1 MKYKSLLPLSLS
13 LLLLSGCGRIVDW
26 GKGNFKQAEKL
37 DFKFRQA
44 RKDLKSITVYDQLS
58 TVAMFD
64 VLGLSDDVRIAY
76 VDLHARKYG
85 KTEEQKR
92 AMLRRQLA
100 ENSHFISFYV
110 AVPYELIL
118 GETNSRWSLSLEID
132 DKRYLP
138 IEVKVIDVNPEY
150 KAIFGKKLSRFKNVY
165 SVRFDAKN
173 VEERP
178 LITPDTHELKLY
190 FRSTKKE
197 VILTWNIQDEDQP
210 ETVVVGET
218 V

>member
-1 MKYKSLLPLSLS
+1 MKYKSLIPLSVS

-58 TVAMFD
+58 TVAIFD

-138 IEVKVIDVNPEY
+138 IEVKVIDINPEY

-165 SVRFDAKN
+165 LVRFDAKN

-178 LITPDTHELKLY
+178 LITPDTQELKLY